1 MINTKISQQEEVK
14 ESKKRKIS
22 EILTSVVDDT
32 EVSMI
37 DTSSSRQP
45 AKRRKLNQPIE
56 KVQKSLTH
64 SRPREVVSK
73 DLPK

>member
-1 MINTKISQQEEVK
+1 MK

-22 EILTSVVDDT
+22 EILASVVDDT

-45 AKRRKLNQPIE
+45 AKRRKLNKPIE

-64 SRPREVVSK
+64 SRPREVVSE
-73 DLPK
+73 DLPQE

>member
-1 MINTKISQQEEVK
+1 MINTKTSQSEEVK

-22 EILTSVVDDT
+22 EILASVVDDS

-45 AKRRKLNQPIE
+45 AKRRKLNE
-56 KVQKSLTH
+56 KRQKS
-64 SRPREVVSK
+64 
-73 DLPK
+73 

>member
-22 EILTSVVDDT
+22 EILASVVDDT

-37 DTSSSRQP
+37 NTSSSRQP